1 MNESEFK
8 QRMIGAI
15 VLIALGVIFIPILLN
30 GEDDDGMPLFSSNIP
45 ERHKSITNMK
55 PLKLSSNISPA
66 EVKLVETILVD
77 ELSPTVINN
86 SKEVDKLSDNSTDS
100 VELNTDEL
108 KTTKNLS
115 EPVTT
120 IKPVELTE
128 TKTQSN
134 TSKVKPKPTDG
145 VTDTQKNKVITLKA
159 TAWIIQVGSFSNKK
173 NAIKLQNKL
182 RNKKFHAFVEAVKT
196 KSELNYRVR
205 IGPEVK
211 KNVAQKIQ
219 KRLKK
224 DLKINGIVMKYK
236 G

>member
-45 ERHKSITNMK
+45 ERHQSITNMK
-55 PLKLSSNISPA
+55 PLKLSSNISPP
-66 EVKLVETILVD
+66 EVKSVETILVD
-77 ELSPTVINN
+77 ELSPAVINN
-86 SKEVDKLSDNSTDS
+86 SNKMGKLTRNTSNTVELKADESENINKPETTVKPVISTETNTKSDS
-100 VELNTDEL
+100 VKVKQTD
-108 KTTKNLS
+108 
-115 EPVTT
+115 V
-120 IKPVELTE
+120 LTE
-128 TKTQSN
+128 T
-134 TSKVKPKPTDG
+134 
-145 VTDTQKNKVITLKA
+145 QKNTVTALRA

-196 KSELNYRVR
+196 KSELSYRVR
-205 IGPEVK
+205 VGPEVK
-211 KNVAQKIQ
+211 KVMAEKIQ
-219 KRLKK
+219 KQLKI
-224 DLKINGIVMKYK
+224 DLKITGIVMKYK